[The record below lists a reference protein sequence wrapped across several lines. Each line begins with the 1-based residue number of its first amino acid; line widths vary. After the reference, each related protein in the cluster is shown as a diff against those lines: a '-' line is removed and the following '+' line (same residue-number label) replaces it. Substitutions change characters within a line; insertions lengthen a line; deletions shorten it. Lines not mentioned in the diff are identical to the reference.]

1 MNVSK
6 RTYNAIA
13 FLDLEETCE
22 TLTTLGNQI
31 ATAFDA
37 GDTAELGR
45 LYFQAL
51 TEQAEA
57 NQKLRDEFRRKVWYA
72 AQSPSVARGRGDA
85 KRAVPR
91 AACDCLAG
99 VDASV
104 DG

>member
-1 MNVSK
+1 MKEVSK

-13 FLDLEETCE
+13 FLDLEETFE

-31 ATAFDA
+31 AEAFEA

-57 NQKLRDEFRRKVWYA
+57 NKKVRDEFRRKVWYA
-72 AQSPSVARGRGDA
+72 ALMPDA
-85 KRAVPR
+85 LRS
-91 AACDCLAG
+91 DG
-99 VDASV
+99 VL
-104 DG
+104 